1 MAKQNQQQTKKPEP
15 QDMAQEGLR
24 PMSLRAFVRNAE
36 QVVQQTKV
44 NMGLKL
50 LRGSTGT
57 VEDLNRQVGRS
68 EGLDQC
74 IGLLKDMLG
83 QIEEAERNQ
92 DLPEM

>member
-1 MAKQNQQQTKKPEP
+1 MAKQNQQRKSEAQP
-15 QDMAQEGLR
+15 QAQMGMA
-24 PMSLRAFVRNAE
+24 PMTLRAFVRNAE

-50 LRGSTGT
+50 LRGSTGS